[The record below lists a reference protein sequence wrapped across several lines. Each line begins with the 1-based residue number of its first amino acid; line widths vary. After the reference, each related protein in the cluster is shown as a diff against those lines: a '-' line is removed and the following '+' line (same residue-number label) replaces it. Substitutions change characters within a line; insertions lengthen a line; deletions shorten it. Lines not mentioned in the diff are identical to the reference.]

1 MLSEIQQQLRTAGDY
16 LQAYGVDSLPVACR
30 YVPLETFG
38 AVQIDR
44 PAYADR
50 LLRALPTM
58 PTDDEQRLW
67 TGAAGHVLL
76 AQSTA
81 FVRTL
86 PGYLPRRPGRPVED
100 SSVLDFGCGWGR
112 LARLVC
118 KFVRPSRLWGV
129 DPWDRS
135 IELCREHGVLGSFRV
150 SSWLPRDLD
159 VPQDLDLI
167 YAFSVFT
174 HLPEE
179 VAVIALRTLTRHM
192 SQGARLLLSIRPV
205 EYWATHDFATLAPK
219 AYSRKRSEAEHAR
232 AGYSFAPHHLPP
244 IEGIVTYGDTSMT
257 VDYARRLAAP
267 LELIAIEWAAVD
279 SLQVVLVFEKR

>member
-1 MLSEIQQQLRTAGDY
+1 MLTELQQQLRAAGDY
-16 LQAYGVDSLPVACR
+16 VHAHGIDSLPLACR
-30 YVPLETFG
+30 RIPLEAFG
-38 AVQIDR
+38 AIQIDR
-44 PAYADR
+44 PAYAYP
-50 LLRALPTM
+50 LVNSLPTM

-67 TGAAGHVLL
+67 AGAAGHVLL
-76 AQSTA
+76 SQTTA
-81 FVRTL
+81 IVRTL
-86 PGYLPRRPGRPVED
+86 PGYLPCRPGRPAHD
-100 SSVLDFGCGWGR
+100 ANVLDFGCGWGR
-112 LARLVC
+112 LARLVG

-135 IELCREHGVLGSFRV
+135 IELCQEHGVLGTFRV
-150 SSWLPRDLD
+150 SPWIPRELD

-192 SQGARLLLSIRPV
+192 SQGARLVMSIRPV
-205 EYWATHDFATLAPK
+205 EYWATHDFAGLAPK
-219 AYSRKRSEAEHAR
+219 GYSRKRAEAEHAS
-232 AGYSFAPHHLPP
+232 AGYAFAPHHLPP

-257 VDYARRLAAP
+257 VDFARRLAAP

-279 SLQVVLVFEKR
+279 SLQLVLVFEK